1 MSAPCEDVD
10 ECLRTPAR
18 SVQWRIMNIKRRM
31 QGSFWGSMLVG
42 ALGAF
47 IFWGVLFSGWFN
59 GDETKT
65 QVAAPVVQDA
75 VGN

>member
-1 MSAPCEDVD
+1 
-10 ECLRTPAR
+10 
-18 SVQWRIMNIKRRM
+18 
-31 QGSFWGSMLVG
+31 MLVG